1 VAILYQHKIQEQLH
15 FIGKK
20 ASRPFISWSEEIDH
34 VDPVYFFALGQACSF
49 RQRFYWS
56 DRTNETIYVGLGCT
70 HIIET
75 EEKEQRFRTVETK
88 WNQWMAQTASYS
100 NGTDATPIIFGGF
113 SFDPFKPRTEKW
125 RSFPHAKMIVPTV
138 LLSIKKGKAT
148 LTVTMRSEQN
158 EEMMEKIGMLIRLLY
173 QGQEQRQTTSSL
185 PSLIKYEEVQK
196 EEWMGAV
203 TKIIENI
210 RNGKFDKV
218 VLAREA
224 RLLFADAI
232 DPSVVLQQ
240 LCEQQPFSYLFAF
253 EQEGQCFIGASPEQL
268 VKKEGD
274 TCYSACLAGSIRRG
288 KTFQEDEQLGQWLM
302 HDEKNLR
309 EHQFVVQMIREAIEA
324 VCERVQMPSS
334 PQLLKLQHIQH
345 LYTPVVGEKC
355 CVSIL
360 SIVEQMHP
368 TPALGGTPREKAIK
382 EIRENEPLDRGWYAA
397 PIGWMDTE
405 GNGEFAVAIRSGLLQ
420 GKKASI
426 FAGCGVVGDSDPISE
441 YEETKVKFTPMLSA
455 LGVERD
461 E

>member
-1 VAILYQHKIQEQLH
+1 VAILHQHKIEEQLH

-20 ASRPFISWSEEIDH
+20 ANRPFISWSEEMDD

-49 RQRFYWS
+49 GQRFYWS
-56 DRTNETIYVGLGCT
+56 DRTNETVYVGLGCT
-70 HIIET
+70 HMIET
-75 EEKEQRFRTVETK
+75 EEKEQRFRTVETQ
-88 WNQWMAQTASYS
+88 WNRWIEQTASYS
-100 NGTDATPIIFGGF
+100 NGTDTTPILFGGF

-125 RSFPHAKMIVPTV
+125 RAFPHAKMIVPTV
-138 LLSIKKGKAT
+138 LLSLKKGKAT
-148 LTVTMRSEQN
+148 LTITICSEQN
-158 EEMMEKIGMLIRLLY
+158 EEMLKKIGMLIRLLY
-173 QGQEQRQTTSSL
+173 QEQRQPASSL
-185 PSLIKYEEVQK
+185 PPLIKYEDVQK
-196 EEWMGAV
+196 EEWMDTV
-203 TKIIENI
+203 KKTIENI
-210 RNGKFDKV
+210 RKGKFDKV

-232 DPSVVLQQ
+232 DPSGVLQQ
-240 LCEQQPFSYLFAF
+240 LREQQPFSYLFAF

-274 TCYSACLAGSIRRG
+274 TCYSTCLAGSIRRG

-324 VCERVQMPSS
+324 VCEHVQMPSS

-345 LYTPVVGEKC
+345 LYTPVIGENC
-355 CVSIL
+355 RAASAL

-382 EIRENEPLDRGWYAA
+382 EIRETEPLDRGWYAA

-420 GKKASI
+420 GKEASI

>member
-1 VAILYQHKIQEQLH
+1 
-15 FIGKK
+15 
-20 ASRPFISWSEEIDH
+20 
-34 VDPVYFFALGQACSF
+34 
-49 RQRFYWS
+49 
-56 DRTNETIYVGLGCT
+56 
-70 HIIET
+70 
-75 EEKEQRFRTVETK
+75 
-88 WNQWMAQTASYS
+88 
-100 NGTDATPIIFGGF
+100 
-113 SFDPFKPRTEKW
+113 
-125 RSFPHAKMIVPTV
+125 
-138 LLSIKKGKAT
+138 
-148 LTVTMRSEQN
+148 
-158 EEMMEKIGMLIRLLY
+158 
-173 QGQEQRQTTSSL
+173 
-185 PSLIKYEEVQK
+185 
-196 EEWMGAV
+196 
-203 TKIIENI
+203 
-210 RNGKFDKV
+210 
-218 VLAREA
+218 
-224 RLLFADAI
+224 
-232 DPSVVLQQ
+232 
-240 LCEQQPFSYLFAF
+240 
-253 EQEGQCFIGASPEQL
+253 

-324 VCERVQMPSS
+324 VCKRVQMPSS

>member
-20 ASRPFISWSEEIDH
+20 ANRPFISWSEEIDH
-34 VDPVYFFALGQACSF
+34 VDPVYFFSLGQAFSF

-70 HIIET
+70 YIIET
-75 EEKEQRFRTVETK
+75 EEKEQRFRTVET
-88 WNQWMAQTASYS
+88 QWKRWMEQTASYS
-100 NGTDATPIIFGGF
+100 NGTDTAPIIFGGF

-125 RSFPHAKMIVPTV
+125 HAFPHAKMMVPTV
-138 LLSIKKGKAT
+138 LLSIKNGKAT

-158 EEMMEKIGMLIRLLY
+158 EEIIKKIGMLIRLLY
-173 QGQEQRQTTSSL
+173 QEQRQQTSSL
-185 PSLIKYEEVQK
+185 PALIKYKEVQK
-196 EEWMGAV
+196 EEWIYAV
-203 TKIIENI
+203 KKTIENI
-210 RNGKFDKV
+210 RKGKFDKV

-224 RLLFADAI
+224 RLSFADAI
-232 DPSVVLQQ
+232 DPSVVLRQ
-240 LCEQQPFSYLFAF
+240 LREQQPFSYLFAF

-268 VKKEGD
+268 VKKEKD
-274 TCYSACLAGSIRRG
+274 TCYSICLAGSIRRG

-302 HDEKNLR
+302 HDEKNLG

-324 VCERVQMPSS
+324 VCKRVQIPSS

-345 LYTPVVGEKC
+345 LYTPVIGEKC
-355 CVSIL
+355 RAASVL

-382 EIRENEPLDRGWYAA
+382 EIRETEPLDRGWYAA
-397 PIGWMDTE
+397 PIGWMDAE

-420 GKKASI
+420 GKEASI
-426 FAGCGVVGDSDPISE
+426 FAGCGVVGDSDPMSE